1 MTDTPQ
7 WNDESMDARLR
18 DLAKEYNRPRGE
30 VPREAMWQAIA
41 PAVRAAGTRV
51 ATPVATP
58 DIAPRIDRKRR
69 HIAPYAWTAALAA
82 GLVLGITLE
91 REVLSP
97 RQPAG
102 VAVKNAS
109 GDTRRVAATTT
120 SPTAGI
126 SGATNEST
134 TGTGPS
140 ADATTGTPA
149 GGRVP
154 AVSQRVASGGAL
166 PNVDRSARQPP
177 RSDSAAYGSEA
188 GADGQRLYRLA
199 ARQTLVQAEALLT
212 SYRASE
218 GQQRDQESMQQ
229 AGRWARDVLTS
240 TRLLLDSPAAK
251 DPQFR
256 ALFTDLELVLAQIVQ
271 LSGAPLQAGERELI
285 ERAMRDR
292 DLLPRLRSA
301 LPAGATAD

>member
-51 ATPVATP
+51 VTPVATP
-58 DIAPRIDRKRR
+58 DIAPGVDRKRR

-97 RQPAG
+97 RQPVN
-102 VAVKNAS
+102 VAAKNAR
-109 GDTRRVAATTT
+109 GDTQRVVATTASPSPGMTNEPTTPRTAEPSNEVAAGMQA
-120 SPTAGI
+120 S
-126 SGATNEST
+126 
-134 TGTGPS
+134 
-140 ADATTGTPA
+140 
-149 GGRVP
+149 GRVP
-154 AVSQRVASGGAL
+154 AVSQRVAAGGASS
-166 PNVDRSARQPP
+166 NADRSTSVTP
-177 RSDSAAYGSEA
+177 RDDSGSNGTEA
-188 GADGQRLYRLA
+188 GTDAQRLYRLA

-212 SYRASE
+212 SYRASD

-285 ERAMRDR
+285 ERAMHER

>member
-7 WNDESMDARLR
+7 WNDEPMDARLR
-18 DLAKEYNRPRGE
+18 DLAKEYNRPSGE

-41 PAVRAAGTRV
+41 PAVRAAGTR
-51 ATPVATP
+51 AAPIAAP
-58 DIAPRIDRKRR
+58 DIAPAVERKRR
-69 HIAPYAWTAALAA
+69 HIAPYAWSAALAA
-82 GLVLGITLE
+82 GLVLGIMLE
-91 REVLSP
+91 REVLAP
-97 RQPAG
+97 REPAN
-102 VAVKNAS
+102 VAARIAS
-109 GDTRRVAATTT
+109 GDTQRVAATTVVPDAGAT
-120 SPTAGI
+120 SPRASRPGTTSPNDVASGVAG
-126 SGATNEST
+126 SS
-134 TGTGPS
+134 
-140 ADATTGTPA
+140 
-149 GGRVP
+149 RVP
-154 AVSQRVASGGAL
+154 ATSQRVASVGA
-166 PNVDRSARQPP
+166 PSNADRSTRLTP
-177 RSDSAAYGSEA
+177 RDDSAPT
-188 GADGQRLYRLA
+188 GAESGTGAQQLYRLA

-212 SYRASE
+212 AYRASD

>member
-1 MTDTPQ
+1 MTDTPP
-7 WNDESMDARLR
+7 WDDEPMDARLR
-18 DLAKEYNRPRGE
+18 ALAKQYNRPSGE
-30 VPREAMWQAIA
+30 VPREAMWLAIA

-51 ATPVATP
+51 AAPIATP
-58 DIAPRIDRKRR
+58 DIAPGVRKRR

-82 GLVLGITLE
+82 GLVLGIMLE
-91 REVLSP
+91 REVLAP
-97 RQPAG
+97 RAPAS
-102 VAVKNAS
+102 VAVKHAS
-109 GDTRRVAATTT
+109 GDTQHVAAT
-120 SPTAGI
+120 SIVPNA
-126 SGATNEST
+126 GATNEGASSSVT
-134 TGTGPS
+134 TAPS
-140 ADATTGTPA
+140 AINSGSAAIRRTPTA
-149 GGRVP
+149 G
-154 AVSQRVASGGAL
+154 QRVATLGTPSA
-166 PNVDRSARQPP
+166 VDHSTNPDSR
-177 RSDSAAYGSEA
+177 DGSAAYSTESDTDA
-188 GADGQRLYRLA
+188 QRLYRLA

-212 SYRASE
+212 SYRANG
-218 GQQRDQESMQQ
+218 GQPRDAESVQQ

-285 ERAMRDR
+285 ERAMHDR

>member
-7 WNDESMDARLR
+7 WNDDPMDARLR
-18 DLAKEYNRPRGE
+18 DLAKEYNRPTGV

-41 PAVRAAGTRV
+41 PAVRAA
-51 ATPVATP
+51 AQAP
-58 DIAPRIDRKRR
+58 DIAPAGTPSTARKRR
-69 HIAPYAWTAALAA
+69 TIAPYAWTTALAA
-82 GLVLGITLE
+82 GLVLGIILE

-97 RQPAG
+97 RAG
-102 VAVKNAS
+102 STVASTPSVTD
-109 GDTRRVAATTT
+109 GQQVAAIAPA
-120 SPTAGI
+120 PT
-126 SGATNEST
+126 SGAPVVANPSPAAQVATTNAQQGARRGTSSAVRDDSAPATGSRT
-134 TGTGPS
+134 TDDG
-140 ADATTGTPA
+140 ADA
-149 GGRVP
+149 
-154 AVSQRVASGGAL
+154 Q
-166 PNVDRSARQPP
+166 Q
-177 RSDSAAYGSEA
+177 
-188 GADGQRLYRLA
+188 LYRLA

-212 SYRASE
+212 AYRASD
-218 GQQRDQESMQQ
+218 GQPRDQESMQQ

-240 TRLLLDSPAAK
+240 TRLLLDSPAAN
-251 DPQFR
+251 DPQMR